1 MFNKEY
7 FLKIFLF
14 LNVAFIQAQDCTF
27 SIQGKVLDEA
37 TGLSLSSVTVFIEE
51 ISKGTSTD
59 DKGFF
64 TFKALCKGDYHLLIS
79 HIGCETKREFISLQK
94 DTLLNISLAHLVNTL
109 DGVVINTK
117 REILLGQPSL
127 SVNRKKIEENTH
139 KNLSGLLENE
149 VGVSLLKNGSGI
161 AKPIVHGLYGNRLPI
176 LNNGIVQSGQ
186 QWGNDHSP
194 EIDPFAFDKIIV
206 LKGASVL
213 EYGGGNLG
221 SAILLEPKSISK
233 EPHLHGQLNY
243 GYESNGR
250 GQNLNTRFEKYSP
263 LLAWRVNGSLRKYG
277 DRKTPDYYLNN
288 TGVEE
293 ASFSLQLEKYWK
305 EKLFL
310 NFYVSSFNT
319 RLGVLRGSHI
329 GNLTDLEQAL
339 IREIPFFT
347 EPDFSNEIEAPK
359 QHVSHHLMKLKA
371 TYFINEE
378 ETLETV
384 IAGQVNNRKEF
395 DVRRSGR
402 TDIPALSLLQYTL
415 NTDIKYMRVFEEDWT
430 WKVGNQNIFTN
441 NTNNPE
447 TGILP
452 LIPDYASW
460 KSGLFTTFSKEAA
473 TTQFQFG
480 LRYDF
485 ESQDVRAISNSFP
498 REIVRYQ
505 NTFHNISGLFAIKYN
520 LTDTQSLSFNTGY
533 NMRNPAINELYSSGL
548 HQGVSGIEEG
558 DIDLQTEKGFK
569 NTLEHT
575 WYITTNFSLNTLIY
589 HQHFKDYIFL
599 NPQDEIRLT
608 IRGAFPVFKY
618 EQTNANI
625 YGLDVSSQFTINDSF
640 FGLLKYSYLRGEDVT
655 NSTPLIFMP
664 PNNFFGSLTYRVNS
678 GIKLAKSA
686 QLENTEVEINSRWV
700 AEQKNILSSQD
711 FTVPPATYRLFGIKA
726 ATDVLFSNYKIHS
739 FIRVDNLF
747 NTRYRDYLN
756 RLRYFADDL
765 GTSITLGLNFK
776 F

>member
-1 MFNKEY
+1 MFNKEC

-37 TGLSLSSVTVFIEE
+37 TGLPLSSVTVFIEE

-64 TFKALCKGDYHLLIS
+64 TFKTLCKGDYHLLIS

-221 SAILLEPKSISK
+221 SAIFLEPKSISK

-243 GYESNGR
+243 AYESNGR

-293 ASFSLQLEKYWK
+293 ASFSLQLEKSWK

-310 NFYVSSFNT
+310 NFYASSFNT

-339 IREIPFFT
+339 VREIPFFT

-384 IAGQVNNRKEF
+384 IAGQVNDRKEF

-415 NTDIKYMRVFEEDWT
+415 NTDIKYTRVFEEDWT
-430 WKVGNQNIFTN
+430 WKVGNQNVLTD

-460 KSGLFTTFSKEAA
+460 KSGVFSTLSKKR
-473 TTQFQFG
+473 TRIQFQFG
-480 LRYDF
+480 LRYDY
-485 ESQDVRAISNSFP
+485 EYQDVATIS
-498 REIVRYQ
+498 REAVKEIVRYK
-505 NTFHNISGLFAIKYN
+505 NRFHNISGLFAVKYDV
-520 LTDTQSLSFNTGY
+520 TDTQSFSFNTGY
-533 NMRNPAINELYSSGL
+533 AMRNPAINELYSYGL
-548 HQGVSGIEEG
+548 HQGVSGIEIG
-558 DIDLQTEKGFK
+558 DPNLQKEKAFK
-569 NTLEHT
+569 NTLEYK
-575 WYITTNFSLNTLIY
+575 WYVTTSFSLNALAY
-589 HQHFKDYIFL
+589 HQRFKNYIFL
-599 NPQDEIRLT
+599 SPRDERQST
-608 IRGAFPVFKY
+608 IRGPFFVFDYK
-618 EQTNANI
+618 QTDANI
-625 YGLDVSSQFTINDSF
+625 YGLDISSQFTINDSF
-640 FGLLKYSYLRGEDVT
+640 LGLLKYSYLRGIDT
-655 NSTPLIFMP
+655 TDNTDLIFMP
-664 PNNFFGSLTYRVNS
+664 PNNFFGSLTYQLQNE
-678 GIKLAKSA
+678 IKLSETME
-686 QLENTEVEINSRWV
+686 LENSKIMIDYRWV
-700 AEQKNILSSQD
+700 TEQKSVDGIFD
-711 FTVPPATYRLFGIKA
+711 FLAPPEAFNLFGIKA